1 MTVGFIGGFLSVPV
15 VMTSD
20 KISSGEIFYEGTVG
34 IPVMTIIL
42 SSLVWSG
49 FLLTMTFGWTVGSIY
64 RVVNPKTPNRE
75 TISPE

>member
-1 MTVGFIGGFLSVPV
+1 
-15 VMTSD
+15 MTSD

-49 FLLTMTFGWTVGSIY
+49 FLLTMTFGWTVGSIH

-75 TISPE
+75 TISTE